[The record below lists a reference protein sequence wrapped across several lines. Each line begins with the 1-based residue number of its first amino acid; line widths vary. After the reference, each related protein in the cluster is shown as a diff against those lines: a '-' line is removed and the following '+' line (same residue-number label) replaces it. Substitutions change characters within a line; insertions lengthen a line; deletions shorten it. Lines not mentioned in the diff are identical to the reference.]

1 MTNWGTD
8 RIVGTGL
15 IIALLIS
22 IIASIW
28 TGNGNELQ
36 TSIASGLLGYLGR
49 TTMGGGDRPQS
60 QTSQTLG
67 RISETASQAQ
77 TVVDAV
83 ENIRDILKSET
94 KSETKSEI
102 KSEK

>member
-1 MTNWGTD
+1 MSNLGTD

-49 TTMGGGDRPQS
+49 TTMGNSDRPQS
-60 QTSQTLG
+60 QTSQTFG
-67 RISETASQAQ
+67 RISDTAAQAQ
-77 TVVDAV
+77 NVVDALETISHIV
-83 ENIRDILKSET
+83 KSET
-94 KSETKSEI
+94 KSNEKTEE

>member
-1 MTNWGTD
+1 MSVWSTD

-15 IIALLIS
+15 ILALLIS

-49 TTMGGGDRPQS
+49 TTMANNDKPQS
-60 QTSQTLG
+60 QVGETLG
-67 RISETASQAQ
+67 RISNTAAQAQ
-77 TVVDAV
+77 NIVNAIETIGDTVKNNDKA
-83 ENIRDILKSET
+83 
-94 KSETKSEI
+94 
-102 KSEK
+102 